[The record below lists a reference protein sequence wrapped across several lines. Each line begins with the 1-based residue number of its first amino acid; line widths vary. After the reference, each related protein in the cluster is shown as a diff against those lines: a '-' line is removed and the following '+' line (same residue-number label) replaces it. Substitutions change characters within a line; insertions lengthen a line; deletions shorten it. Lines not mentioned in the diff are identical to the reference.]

1 MSPLWADE
9 ASGADVSWMRRALA
23 LAQRGQGAVE
33 PNPMVGAVVVRDGVV
48 IGEGWHERFGGPHAE
63 VNALTAAG
71 PAARGADLYVT
82 LEPCR
87 HWGKTP
93 PCVGAI
99 LRAGIRRVIVAMS
112 DPFPEMAGRSLED
125 LRAAGVAVTVGVEEA
140 AARHLNA
147 PYLRLLTAQR
157 PWVIAKWA
165 MSLDGKIATRTGA
178 SRWLTGSEARA
189 KVHALRGRVDG
200 ILVGVGTALADDP
213 LLTARPPGP
222 RTAVRVVLDRQLR
235 LPLTGQLVQS
245 ARQTPV
251 LVVHGPQ
258 AAAARQAAL
267 SAAGVECLPLAGAA
281 DEQAMI
287 GELLAEL
294 GRRRWTNLLVE
305 GGSRV
310 LGSFL
315 AAGSVDEVWAFISPK
330 LFGGATAP
338 SPCAGPGAATPTD
351 APVVAWEESSPLGDD
366 WLLRGRIKPPTF

>member
-1 MSPLWADE
+1 MSPIWPEE
-9 ASGADVSWMRRALA
+9 AAGADAVWMRRALA

-48 IGEGWHERFGGPHAE
+48 VGEGWHERYGGPHAE
-63 VNALTAAG
+63 VHALAAAG
-71 PAARGADLYVT
+71 PKAQGADLYVT

-93 PCVGAI
+93 PCVAAI
-99 LRAGIRRVIVAMS
+99 LRAGIRRVIAAMP
-112 DPFPEMAGRSLED
+112 DPFPEMAGRGLEE

-140 AARHLNA
+140 AARRLNA
-147 PYLRLLTAQR
+147 PYLRLLAAGR

-178 SRWLTGSEARA
+178 SRWLTGPDARA
-189 KVHALRGRVDG
+189 CVHTLRGRVDG
-200 ILVGVGTALADDP
+200 ILIGIGTALADDP

-235 LPLTGQLVQS
+235 LPLTGQLVRT

-251 LVVHGPQ
+251 LVVHEPQ
-258 AAAARQAAL
+258 AAAERRAAL
-267 SAAGVECLPLAGAA
+267 NAAGVECLPLAGAA
-281 DEQAMI
+281 DGPVMV

-305 GGSRV
+305 GGSQV

-315 AAGSVDEVWAFISPK
+315 AAGCLDEVWAFVSPK
-330 LFGGATAP
+330 LLGGATAP
-338 SPCAGPGAATPTD
+338 TPCGGPGTATL
-351 APVVAWEESSPLGDD
+351 AEALSVHWEEVTPLGAD
-366 WLLRGRIKPPTF
+366 WLLRGTVTSPNL